1 MQCRCLCCRLL
12 IRREGCNESFPK
24 AGGKAGQGREREGSF
39 VFSYLLEKV
48 VQTAAATWWLLL
60 LHLLVLELL
69 KWWQEEEEADGEVQ
83 ICEESV
89 GLLYCE
95 RHT

>member
-1 MQCRCLCCRLL
+1 
-12 IRREGCNESFPK
+12 
-24 AGGKAGQGREREGSF
+24 
-39 VFSYLLEKV
+39 LEKV
-48 VQTAAATWWLLL
+48 FQTSAVRWWLLFF
-60 LHLLVLELL
+60 HLLVLELL
-69 KWWQEEEEADGEVQ
+69 KWWQEEEEEEADGEVQ

>member
-1 MQCRCLCCRLL
+1 
-12 IRREGCNESFPK
+12 
-24 AGGKAGQGREREGSF
+24 
-39 VFSYLLEKV
+39 LEKV
-48 VQTAAATWWLLL
+48 VQTAAATWWLRF

-69 KWWQEEEEADGEVQ
+69 NWWQEEEADGEVQ

>member
-1 MQCRCLCCRLL
+1 
-12 IRREGCNESFPK
+12 
-24 AGGKAGQGREREGSF
+24 
-39 VFSYLLEKV
+39 LEKV
-48 VQTAAATWWLLL
+48 LQTAAATWWLLF

>member
-1 MQCRCLCCRLL
+1 
-12 IRREGCNESFPK
+12 
-24 AGGKAGQGREREGSF
+24 
-39 VFSYLLEKV
+39 
-48 VQTAAATWWLLL
+48 
-60 LHLLVLELL
+60 LLVLELL